1 MSYDDWD
8 IQTEADEFAYE
19 RAQDEAIKRR
29 AKAQWQEDRDTGME
43 LDPLLFE
50 EPEEEAFEECFN
62 SIVAQMGEVI
72 SEWDTADAQEEE
84 A

>member
-1 MSYDDWD
+1 VSYDDWD

-50 EPEEEAFEECFN
+50 EPEEEA
-62 SIVAQMGEVI
+62 
-72 SEWDTADAQEEE
+72 
-84 A
+84 

>member
-50 EPEEEAFEECFN
+50 EREEEAFEECFN